1 MTQFDPA
8 APVDAEVPSDR
19 RRVVVT
25 GAAGGL
31 GRALV
36 AAFSARGDRVAAC
49 IRSRSPESTD
59 LSRAEL
65 VVKGDLTDGAQVH
78 LLMSQIVERFGEI
91 DVVIH
96 NAADQSLSDIHDVE
110 AWQSMMDASL
120 MSMVRVNAA
129 VEPHLRDGG
138 VVIAISSVEAA
149 MAFPQ
154 HAPYAAAKAAMES
167 YVRALAVQWGPRG
180 IRVNAVAP
188 GLIERPGLVQDWPQG
203 WQWWSSTTPRGRPVT
218 GAEVAQVVVALTEMT
233 GVNAAIV
240 PVDAGWSASARPPW

>member
-1 MTQFDPA
+1 VTQVESGATVTP
-8 APVDAEVPSDR
+8 EVPSNR

-49 IRSRSPESTD
+49 VRSQSPESTD
-59 LSRAEL
+59 LTRAEL
-65 VVKGDLTDGAQVH
+65 VVAGDLTDGVQVSA
-78 LLMSQIVERFGEI
+78 LMAQIVERFGGI

-96 NAADQSLSDIHDVE
+96 NAADQSLSDVNDVE

-129 VEPHLRDGG
+129 AEPHLRDGG
-138 VVIAISSVEAA
+138 AVVAISSVEAA

-188 GLIERPGLVQDWPQG
+188 GLIERPGLAQDWPQG

>member
-1 MTQFDPA
+1 
-8 APVDAEVPSDR
+8 
-19 RRVVVT
+19 
-25 GAAGGL
+25 
-31 GRALV
+31 
-36 AAFSARGDRVAAC
+36 
-49 IRSRSPESTD
+49 
-59 LSRAEL
+59 